1 MNEESRAIDV
11 EKMNYDREVENLS
24 KQDIGVLLRLFMTE
38 IFNES
43 AMRYMQPNMLSSDM
57 LIQKDKRKNLI
68 YEAIIKKFNDL
79 PKL

>member
-1 MNEESRAIDV
+1 MSQENRAIDV
-11 EKMNYDREVENLS
+11 EKMHREHEVERLTE
-24 KQDIGVLLRLFMTE
+24 QDIEVLLRLFMTE

-43 AMRYMQPNMLSSDM
+43 AMRYMQPNMLSTDM

-68 YEAIIKKFNDL
+68 HEAIIKKFNDL